1 MLLCKRKKASAL
13 KKFTLSDNA
22 IIFIKQFALSEL
34 GISLPINADKLD
46 KIVDLATQWEEDMID
61 PISRDGCDKT
71 YDYPEKRRNELADK
85 FVGEIT
91 GQWDDDKL
99 VPDFD
104 DLNKRLGLM

>member
-1 MLLCKRKKASAL
+1 MMLCKRKRVHQI

-34 GISLPINADKLD
+34 GMSLPLDAEKLD
-46 KIVDLATQWEEDMID
+46 EIIELATRWEQDMID
-61 PISRDGCDKT
+61 PLSKDGCDKT